1 MSIYISVSL
10 VFKDAQNE
18 IVAIMWL
25 NKTFNYF
32 IEVITEQGKVVL

>member
-1 MSIYISVSL
+1 MHRM
-10 VFKDAQNE
+10 K

-32 IEVITEQGKVVL
+32 IEVITEQGKVLL